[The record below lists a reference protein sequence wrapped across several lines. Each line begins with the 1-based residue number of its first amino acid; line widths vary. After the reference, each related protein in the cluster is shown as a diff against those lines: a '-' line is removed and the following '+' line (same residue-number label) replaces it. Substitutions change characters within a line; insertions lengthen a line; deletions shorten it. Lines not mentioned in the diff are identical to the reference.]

1 MMTSKNGQHHREE
14 SIMPAKVF
22 LVDVPSAF
30 TILALRR
37 WLNRFWISSISSI
50 RSPEGLCV
58 QIETDALPE
67 ANKIACTLESV
78 YLGNGPLN
86 VIRGDTD
93 EGHALTQIFAECRDS
108 MDPVTGHAKPSHP
121 MTGAL
126 K

>member
-1 MMTSKNGQHHREE
+1 
-14 SIMPAKVF
+14 MPAKVF

-30 TILALRR
+30 TIRALRR
-37 WLNRFWISSISSI
+37 WLHRFSVSSISSI
-50 RSPEGLCV
+50 RSFEGLCL

-93 EGHALTQIFAECRDS
+93 EGHALSHFFARCRDS
-108 MDPVTGHAKPSHP
+108 MDPVTGHAKPSRP
-121 MTGAL
+121 VTGAL
-126 K
+126 R